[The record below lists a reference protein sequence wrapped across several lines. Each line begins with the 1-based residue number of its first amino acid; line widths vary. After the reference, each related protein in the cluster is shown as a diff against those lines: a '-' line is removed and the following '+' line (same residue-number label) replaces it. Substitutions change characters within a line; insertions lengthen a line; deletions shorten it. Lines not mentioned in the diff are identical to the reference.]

1 MLISHSE
8 RMALILK
15 HVVSNPFQKMLFLI
29 TATLDN
35 LVKRIIIQTL
45 LKPH

>member
-8 RMALILK
+8 KMALIPK

-35 LVKRIIIQTL
+35 LVKHIIIQNL